1 LPVPKGK
8 TYTADDTRRHLEA
21 IDAAIEAGDLNW
33 ARLSYELGV
42 SPNRLRRIHGERKQA
57 QRGQLVQLAPPPV
70 DVPEVQAEP
79 INPETCTDVELL
91 LSQARLIEGM
101 AMDPNLG
108 DTARVAA
115 VKARVAA
122 WLDWRK
128 AVEAES
134 KRTGKTAEQVLSEAR
149 SIATALPPAAA
160 VAMVAE
166 FRRRGIA

>member
-1 LPVPKGK
+1 
-8 TYTADDTRRHLEA
+8 
-21 IDAAIEAGDLNW
+21 
-33 ARLSYELGV
+33 
-42 SPNRLRRIHGERKQA
+42 
-57 QRGQLVQLAPPPV
+57 
-70 DVPEVQAEP
+70 
-79 INPETCTDVELL
+79 
-91 LSQARLIEGM
+91 M

-122 WLDWRK
+122 WMDWRK